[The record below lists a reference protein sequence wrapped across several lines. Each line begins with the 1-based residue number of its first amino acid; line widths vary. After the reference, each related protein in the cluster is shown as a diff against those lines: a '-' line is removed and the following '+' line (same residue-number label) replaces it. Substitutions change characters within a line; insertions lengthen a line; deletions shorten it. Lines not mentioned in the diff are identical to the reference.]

1 MKNLSEKLQ
10 KLIVWLTGYLN
21 VIAFFIAGGYVYLNT
36 DSEDVK
42 TSSKTVL
49 YLVAGF
55 TGLEI
60 LRSIIYNILS
70 LADVEYV
77 TLSAVNDVALV
88 LNIIKA
94 IVFVTLFI
102 LDLCSIKIIPIKTTA
117 KNKFME

>member
-70 LADVEYV
+70 LVNVDYT
-77 TLSAVNDVALV
+77 TLNAFSDVALV
-88 LNIIKA
+88 LSIIKA

>member
-42 TSSKTVL
+42 TSAKTVL

-70 LADVEYV
+70 LVNVDYT
-77 TLSAVNDVALV
+77 TLNAFSDVALV
-88 LNIIKA
+88 LSIIKA